1 MKHRRNSIGGLIAL
15 NIVLLTVL
23 GLVTFAPTVQAEG
36 TGNAVGDY
44 MIVGGSIN
52 GATSNAVY
60 VLDQRSGALLS
71 FLYDRS
77 AKRLN
82 GISVRSVVNDGK
94 RASPSR

>member
-1 MKHRRNSIGGLIAL
+1 MKKRNPIGGLIAL
-15 NIVLLTVL
+15 NIVLLAVL
-23 GLVTFAPTVQAEG
+23 ALVQLAPTVRAEESS
-36 TGNAVGDY
+36 TAGDY
-44 MIVGGSIN
+44 VIVGGSLN

-77 AKRLN
+77 TKRLN
-82 GISVRSVVNDGK
+82 GIAVRSVVNDGK

>member
-1 MKHRRNSIGGLIAL
+1 MKKRNPIGGLIAL
-15 NIVLLTVL
+15 NIVLLAVL
-23 GLVTFAPTVQAEG
+23 ALVQLAPAVRAEESS
-36 TGNAVGDY
+36 AAGDY
-44 MIVGGSIN
+44 VIVGGSLN

-77 AKRLN
+77 TKRLN
-82 GISVRSVVNDGK
+82 GIAVRSVVNDGK